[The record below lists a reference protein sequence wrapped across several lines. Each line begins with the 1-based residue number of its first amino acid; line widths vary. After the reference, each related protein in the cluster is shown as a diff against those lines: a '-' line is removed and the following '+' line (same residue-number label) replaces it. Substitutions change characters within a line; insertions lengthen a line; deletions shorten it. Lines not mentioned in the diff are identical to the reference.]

1 MNDSKTPAD
10 SGNSV
15 PLPPA
20 GWTLEEPVR
29 ILAPWVI
36 TCPWAED
43 NSFLVL
49 HWGHGT
55 YKVSCKLCGPVLR
68 DVPIEV
74 VEQYAREFPTNPC
87 HDLIEWGFEVTS

>member
-49 HWGHGT
+49 HWDTGLT
-55 YKVSCKLCGPVLR
+55 R
-68 DVPIEV
+68 
-74 VEQYAREFPTNPC
+74 C
-87 HDLIEWGFEVTS
+87 HANSAGRSSATSR